1 MITLLETIKAINPNA
16 EFTYREEDI
25 NSIVW
30 ENGTTPISND
40 DIVAKQ
46 AELQSEYDAKEYQR
60 VREKAYPSW
69 QDQLDMQYH
78 DQVNGTTTW
87 ADAIAKV
94 KSDFPKP

>member
-1 MITLLETIKAINPNA
+1 MITLLKAIKAINPEA
-16 EFTYREEDI
+16 QFTYREEDI

-40 DIVAKQ
+40 DILAKRS
-46 AELQSEYDAKEYQR
+46 ELQADYDAKQYQR
-60 VREKAYPSW
+60 DRAKVYPSW
-69 QDQLDMQYH
+69 QDQMDMQYH

>member
-1 MITLLETIKAINPNA
+1 MITLLKAIKAINPEA
-16 EFTYREEDI
+16 QFTYREEDI

-40 DIVAKQ
+40 DILAKRS
-46 AELQSEYDAKEYQR
+46 ELQADYDAKEYQR

-87 ADAIAKV
+87 TDAIAKV

>member
-1 MITLLETIKAINPNA
+1 MITLLKAIKAINPQA

-46 AELQSEYDAKEYQR
+46 AELQSDYDAKEYQR

>member
-1 MITLLETIKAINPNA
+1 MITLLKAIKAINSEA
-16 EFTYREEDI
+16 QFTYREEDI

-40 DIVAKQ
+40 DILAKRS
-46 AELQSEYDAKEYQR
+46 ELQADYDAKQYQR
-60 VREKAYPSW
+60 DRAKVYPSW
-69 QDQLDMQYH
+69 QDQMDMQYH